1 MRKRSKSTVR
11 ASRQARQDI
20 ADTFRRY
27 GPLSIDGLAD
37 RSGYSRSHAVQVLRQ
52 LCIAEVAQVVE
63 TQADGSTGR
72 PLRIYGLVGVHGRQP
87 TVRDRILTLLQVG
100 GPSPSLELARQLGID
115 PKTARYHLGRL
126 LAARKV
132 EVVGKL
138 QRPTGGTPASIWSAC
153 V

>member
-1 MRKRSKSTVR
+1 MRKRSKSKVR
-11 ASRQARQDI
+11 ASEQARQDI

-27 GPLSIDGLAD
+27 GPLTIDSLTD

-52 LCIAEVAQVVE
+52 LCLLERVHVVE

-72 PLRIYGLVGVHGRQP
+72 PLRVYGLVGEHGRQP

-115 PKTARYHLGRL
+115 PKTCRYHLGRL

-132 EVVGKL
+132 QVVGKL
-138 QRPTGGTPASIWSAC
+138 QRPTGGTPASIWSAD